1 MTVQEASQVIDQM
14 DVNAQVVAESSRS
27 GGRGRSERPGSRRC
41 GVCGKAGHN
50 ARTCQVVIKPSR
62 EEYNF
67 WSAYLSGR
75 HAYQPR
81 YRDFQVKSLPKE
93 PLELF
98 QIFIPISHLD
108 VRDEGDLP
116 KTFKAAEPWFDHIQK
131 ASAELFIP
139 GTSLTIDE
147 YMVPFKG
154 RFKETIVIKNK
165 PAPVGYYRR
174 ATFAEDAGQEVEIIY
189 NWKPYT
195 TLKDWKE
202 CIYNAI
208 FNRYAG
214 ESQARKRNRTGMEE
228 DIEDDEARQKHLQR
242 DINHVFRD
250 INSACLACKGFR
262 QGQPRPFKK
271 GRQKE
276 AIYSR
281 YQEMHQLREPDTTVK
296 YAKWQFVT
304 MRSAGTSTTR
314 KFRVE
319 MRHVSGGWDDS
330 RLLACHFNNRANAGM
345 LKCYPQ
351 LDQTVK

>member
-1 MTVQEASQVIDQM
+1 MNHVDRGDQL
-14 DVNAQVVAESSRS
+14 RS
-27 GGRGRSERPGSRRC
+27 YTTYEYRFRRGPWQALLWG
-41 GVCGKAGHN
+41 
-50 ARTCQVVIKPSR
+50 
-62 EEYNF
+62 F
-67 WSAYLSGR
+67 L
-75 HAYQPR
+75 
-81 YRDFQVKSLPKE
+81 
-93 PLELF
+93 
-98 QIFIPISHLD
+98 LD
-108 VRDEGDLP
+108 VVLVNR
-116 KTFKAAEPWFDHIQK
+116 
-131 ASAELFIP
+131 FILQLKSP
-139 GTSLTIDE
+139 H
-147 YMVPFKG
+147 PH
-154 RFKETIVIKNK
+154 
-165 PAPVGYYRR
+165 
-174 ATFAEDAGQEVEIIY
+174 
-189 NWKPYT
+189 WKPYT

-314 KFRVE
+314 KSRCVQKYLLFR
-319 MRHVSGGWDDS
+319 S
-330 RLLACHFNNRANAGM
+330 F
-345 LKCYPQ
+345 
-351 LDQTVK
+351 